1 MIDLHCHLLPGIDDG
16 SPDLDTSLA
25 MARIAYDDGIRITAC
40 TPHIYP
46 GLFENDAE
54 SILRA
59 IETLQRELDASGID
73 LRLTCGADAHISPE
87 LLKRLRE
94 GTVPRLGH
102 SRYFLL
108 EPPHNVALPRI
119 TDYVFN
125 LLAAG
130 YVPVVTHPE
139 RLSWID
145 EHYPIFV
152 ELVRQGA
159 WMQVTAGSLT
169 GRFGPGPKYWGERM
183 LDECLVHILATD
195 AHSVSRRPP
204 LLAEGQAV
212 AERYLGAAEATHLVE
227 TRPAAIL
234 NDVAPSEVPALP
246 NADAQPKRFSGGFL
260 RKLFGFRPSG
270 AR

>member
-16 SPDLDTSLA
+16 SPDLATSLA
-25 MARIAYDDGIRITAC
+25 MARIASDDGIRVTAC

-46 GLFENDAE
+46 GLFENDTAG
-54 SILRA
+54 ILSA
-59 IETLQRELDASGID
+59 IEVLQRELDAAGID
-73 LRLTCGADAHISPE
+73 LRLTCGADAHVSPE
-87 LLKRLRE
+87 LPQRLRV

-108 EPPHNVALPRI
+108 EPPHTVALPHLD
-119 TDYVFN
+119 DYVFN

-130 YVPVVTHPE
+130 YVPIITHPE

-145 EHYPIFV
+145 EHYPVFV

-183 LDECLVHILATD
+183 LDECLVHLLATD

-204 LLAEGQAV
+204 LLAEGRAA
-212 AERYLGAAEATHLVE
+212 AERYLGADEATHLVE

-234 NDVAPSEVPALP
+234 ADTAPSEVPPLP
-246 NADAQPKRFSGGFL
+246 DAVMQLGRFGGSWL
-260 RKLFGFRPSG
+260 RRLFG
-270 AR
+270 